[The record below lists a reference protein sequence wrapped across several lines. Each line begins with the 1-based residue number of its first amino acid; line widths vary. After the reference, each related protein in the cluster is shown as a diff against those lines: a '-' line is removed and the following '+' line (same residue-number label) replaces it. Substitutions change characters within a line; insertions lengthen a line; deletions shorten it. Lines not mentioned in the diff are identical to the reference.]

1 MTDHEVCTRLLMN
14 REKLADMRLAAD
26 DSPMEAGEDEVVLRL
41 RLFGLTTNNITYAAF
56 GEVMKYWD
64 FFPVNEPGWGQVPV
78 WGYADVIDSAV
89 AEIESGQRFFGY
101 FPAATHLTVR
111 PGKVGKHSFRDDSD
125 HRQPLPEIY
134 NWYQRTDGD
143 DFFHDARSEPLHTIY
158 RPLFITAFTLADYLH
173 DQQFFGAERIL
184 ISSASSKT
192 AYASAFC
199 LKHLADIELVGLT
212 SSSNL
217 DFVERTGLY
226 DRCLSYG
233 HLADLGVDTPTL
245 YVDIAGNPDLTRQV
259 HHHFGPRLVH
269 DCTVGSAQS
278 AEPTSP
284 PPDLPGPK
292 PRFFFAPNQ
301 IAKRHGD
308 WGVAEFNRRTHEATG
323 AFYARVRH
331 AGGNLLEIQVSQG
344 LSAAKAIIGDML
356 KGRVDPA
363 EGHIVKP

>member
-1 MTDHEVCTRLLMN
+1 MTDHEVCTRILMN

-143 DFFHDARSEPLHTIY
+143 DFHDARSESLHAIY